1 MSWLYED
8 MKSRQAFTPRPPH
21 PQTGSNRKHRVTF
34 KRCFPWIPY
43 TSSSLGEE
51 MWPFYR
57 LFINDVINSWGLL
70 EPHPTH
76 WRHHVIFHK
85 HGCGRIYWTQPHSVN
100 AYEFFI
106 LQLGCKIF
114 QEACKGMVGA
124 RKMPQSHIHKPPEER
139 NKGSIKYIQSCG
151 EIRSFCCVWW
161 RKGEMAGKRKDQ
173 PTLSVSIIWEIVGF
187 HFHRK
192 VKTTWLTSQRVKP
205 VLKGCDCGKM
215 FPLFP
220 SNAPSQHTN
229 TFTSQHT
236 NTFTS

>member
-1 MSWLYED
+1 
-8 MKSRQAFTPRPPH
+8 
-21 PQTGSNRKHRVTF
+21 
-34 KRCFPWIPY
+34 
-43 TSSSLGEE
+43 
-51 MWPFYR
+51 
-57 LFINDVINSWGLL
+57 
-70 EPHPTH
+70 
-76 WRHHVIFHK
+76 
-85 HGCGRIYWTQPHSVN
+85 
-100 AYEFFI
+100 
-106 LQLGCKIF
+106 
-114 QEACKGMVGA
+114 MVGA

-236 NTFTS
+236 NTFLSHHTNTFHLSTQMILHLPPNRNTLSLGCCVCLCQLQMNSGTVVFAVMFDMWMAECGCLSIICLQQDNRD

>member
-1 MSWLYED
+1 M
-8 MKSRQAFTPRPPH
+8 
-21 PQTGSNRKHRVTF
+21 
-34 KRCFPWIPY
+34 
-43 TSSSLGEE
+43 
-51 MWPFYR
+51 
-57 LFINDVINSWGLL
+57 
-70 EPHPTH
+70 
-76 WRHHVIFHK
+76 
-85 HGCGRIYWTQPHSVN
+85 
-100 AYEFFI
+100 
-106 LQLGCKIF
+106 
-114 QEACKGMVGA
+114 
-124 RKMPQSHIHKPPEER
+124 
-139 NKGSIKYIQSCG
+139 G

-229 TFTSQHT
+229 TFTSQYTNNFTSQNT
-236 NTFTS
+236 NTFSSQQTNTFLSQHTNNFTSAAKQKIKLMQLQSCGTPQYYRGEADATRWPNGLLAF

>member
-1 MSWLYED
+1 
-8 MKSRQAFTPRPPH
+8 
-21 PQTGSNRKHRVTF
+21 
-34 KRCFPWIPY
+34 
-43 TSSSLGEE
+43 
-51 MWPFYR
+51 
-57 LFINDVINSWGLL
+57 
-70 EPHPTH
+70 
-76 WRHHVIFHK
+76 
-85 HGCGRIYWTQPHSVN
+85 
-100 AYEFFI
+100 
-106 LQLGCKIF
+106 
-114 QEACKGMVGA
+114 MVGA
-124 RKMPQSHIHKPPEER
+124 RKTPQSHIHKPPEER

-161 RKGEMAGKRKDQ
+161 RKAEMAGKRKDQ

-229 TFTSQHT
+229 TFTSQYTNNFTSQNT
-236 NTFTS
+236 NTFSSQQTNTFSSQHTNNFTSAAKQKIKLMQLQSCGTPQYYRGEADTFRHFI